1 MSILYG
7 IDVAGGMVNK
17 MNSLL
22 DFTNKTAIISGG
34 SRGLGEQMATTL
46 GEAGANIVICSRN
59 IEQCTKTATK
69 LQNKGVNVLAL
80 PCDVSKK
87 EEIDRVISK
96 TIAKFGTIDI
106 LINNSGTSWM
116 APFLD
121 YPEDKWD
128 KVLEVNLKGSFLFSQ
143 AVAKQMVEQKQGKI
157 INVSS
162 VTAFNGTPPQ
172 LLDAIAYNTSKGAL
186 ITLTKELA
194 IKLAPYNIQVNAIAP
209 GFFPTKIT
217 TVFEDHYK
225 QITARIPA
233 GRLGQLTDLDGIIL
247 LLSGE
252 ASNYITGQTIA
263 IDGGLS
269 SSL

>member
-1 MSILYG
+1 
-7 IDVAGGMVNK
+7 MVNK
-17 MNSLL
+17 MNSLFDL
-22 DFTNKTAIISGG
+22 TNQTAIITGG

-59 IEQCTKTATK
+59 VDQCTKTANK
-69 LQNKGVNVLAL
+69 LQGIGIKVLAL

-87 EEIDRVISK
+87 EDINHVISK
-96 TIAKFGTIDI
+96 TIDKFGSIDI

-128 KVLEVNLKGSFLFSQ
+128 KVLDVNVKGTFLFSQ
-143 AVAKQMVEQKQGKI
+143 AVAKKMAEQKHGKI
-157 INVSS
+157 INISS
-162 VTAFNGTPPQ
+162 VTAFSGTPPQ

-194 IKLAPYNIQVNAIAP
+194 IKLAPHNIQVNAIAP
-209 GFFPTKIT
+209 GFFPTKIAAALENHKNLIT
-217 TVFEDHYK
+217 TK
-225 QITARIPA
+225 IPA
-233 GRLGQLTDLDGIIL
+233 RRLGELSDLDGIIL

-252 ASNYITGQTIA
+252 ASNYITGQIIA

-269 SSL
+269 STL